1 MMFTTA
7 SNNGA
12 LLRVSFSLND
22 HWFDLCFIGNA
33 LILVNFKRLV
43 SFVLNSQY
51 IPAKLVG
58 AGCWPTHLLQRKLI
72 YSRRFPGRRSDR

>member
-1 MMFTTA
+1 MLFTTA

-12 LLRVSFSLND
+12 LLRFSYGQND

-33 LILVNFKRLV
+33 LRLVNSKRLV
-43 SFVLNSQY
+43 SFVMNSQY

-72 YSRRFPGRRSDR
+72 YSRRFLDKRSGR